1 MIILA
6 TDQKNIEKEFVQHTL
21 QIMQD
26 YDGPFGVT
34 LLVNCLLGLIVLPK
48 ERNFT
53 YIVERDNLQ
62 FQDLGIEEGDIRSWG
77 RFKEEQQTVARFL
90 QCMRNS
96 IAHIHIESISEAG
109 EIDSLR
115 FIDKSGFEASL
126 SIEKIK
132 EIVTKLAEKIQ

>member
-1 MIILA
+1 MIRSV
-6 TDQKNIEKEFVQHTL
+6 TDHKNIEKEFVQHTL

-62 FQDLGIEEGDIRSWG
+62 FQDLGIEDGDIRSWG
-77 RFKEEQQTVARFL
+77 KFGEEQQTVARFL

-96 IAHIHIESISEAG
+96 IAHIHIESTSEAG
-109 EIDSLR
+109 EIDSLL

-132 EIVTKLAEKIQ
+132 EMVTKLAEKIQ